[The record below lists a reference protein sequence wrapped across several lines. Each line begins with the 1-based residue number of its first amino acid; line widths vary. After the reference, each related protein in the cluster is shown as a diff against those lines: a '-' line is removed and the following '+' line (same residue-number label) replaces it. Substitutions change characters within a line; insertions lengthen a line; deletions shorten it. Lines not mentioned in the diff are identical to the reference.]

1 MHYSGW
7 IKEKKASEEIERVR
21 KCMGE
26 QVAIKVIDQIK
37 KQPDDSIADVMY
49 DLVSQH
55 YTYQSIYP
63 TPTGVWFSTP

>member
-26 QVAIKVIDQIK
+26 QVAIKVID
-37 KQPDDSIADVMY
+37 
-49 DLVSQH
+49 
-55 YTYQSIYP
+55 
-63 TPTGVWFSTP
+63 